1 MRKLSFLFLLTAAFS
16 LSLFAQGWK
25 LDKSHSGVQ
34 FTVRHMVIS
43 DVTGNFTNF
52 DIAFN
57 ATKEDFSDAKVEATI
72 KTASI
77 NTDNEKR
84 DGHLKSDDFFN
95 AEKFPAITFK
105 STEFKKTGENTYD
118 ITGDLTIR
126 DVTKKVTF
134 SAVYAGSIKS
144 PWGNMVSAWKAST
157 VINRFDYNLKWSA
170 ALETGGL
177 VVGQDV
183 TVTLNLEL
191 TK

>member
-1 MRKLSFLFLLTAAFS
+1 MRKLTMMLLFPLLLASSAV
-16 LSLFAQGWK
+16 AQGWK
-25 LDKSHSGVQ
+25 LDKAHSGVQ

-43 DVTGNFTNF
+43 DVAGKFTNY
-52 DIAFN
+52 DITFN
-57 ATKEDFSDAKVEATI
+57 SSKEDFSDAAVEATI

-95 AEKFPAITFK
+95 AEKFPTIKFT
-105 STEFKKTGENTYD
+105 STEFKMTGENTYA

-134 SAVYAGSIKS
+134 NAIYAGSIKS
-144 PWGNMVSAWKAST
+144 PWGNTVSAWKAST